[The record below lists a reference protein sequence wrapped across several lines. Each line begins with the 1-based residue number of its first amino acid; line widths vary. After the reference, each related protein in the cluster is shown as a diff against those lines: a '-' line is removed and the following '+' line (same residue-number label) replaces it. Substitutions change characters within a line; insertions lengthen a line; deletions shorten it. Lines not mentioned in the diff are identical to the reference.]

1 VGTPRLYLGRYRLL
15 GTIGR
20 GGLAVVYLA
29 EDPDLKRRVALKV
42 LKDDRMDDR
51 TVRRFHREAM
61 TAARLRHDNITVV
74 HETGSVAG
82 ENGALT
88 HFIAMEYVP
97 GGTLRD
103 TDLPLRLR
111 LEILEK
117 VARAVHFAHERGVVH
132 RDLKPANILLDEAA
146 RPVVTD
152 FGMAKLLDGSSLETL
167 DGSVFGTPQY
177 MSPEQA
183 RGKAA
188 EVDARSDVY
197 SLGVI
202 LYEILCGR
210 LPFGKDAGPEVF
222 HRIAHEDPAPPS
234 ETRADVDRNLETI
247 CRKAMQKDVRDRY
260 PSALAFAEDLRRA
273 LDGEPISARPLRFP
287 QKAWRWARRHP
298 GPVAVAVLVPLL
310 AWWGYRAL
318 DQRAREARATRELDR
333 AEAFLDQADRM
344 EQGGTWSREDWTRS
358 LDSAERHIDRARR
371 DNAAPRAFLLT
382 GRLRMLREEWKRA
395 VDAFRRGG
403 DAPQALA
410 GQARAWLELCCGL
423 EDEFVYFGRPG
434 LPDSVEERP
443 NPLGSEA
450 TGEERRTWARSALDA
465 LERMRRLGWTPSEG
479 VSVRAVQAFLDG
491 DAEGLKR
498 LAADSGGDSYGVRLL
513 AEVHRR
519 EGRPKEAIE
528 QYLKIVHRRP
538 NAARHHLHMAVLG
551 IEAKQFKA
559 AVSSADRALELDPDR
574 VEARFFRAIAR
585 NRGWIEGTLKSGE
598 SARLAVEDFAA
609 LLGRYRD
616 GPMRGRI
623 VFGYGNAL
631 YHLWVHSGDVAHLEQ
646 AVEFRRE
653 AIAAIPEGERE
664 PSLVRALVL
673 WERELERA
681 KKK

>member
-1 VGTPRLYLGRYRLL
+1 
-15 GTIGR
+15 
-20 GGLAVVYLA
+20 
-29 EDPDLKRRVALKV
+29 
-42 LKDDRMDDR
+42 
-51 TVRRFHREAM
+51 
-61 TAARLRHDNITVV
+61 
-74 HETGSVAG
+74 
-82 ENGALT
+82 
-88 HFIAMEYVP
+88 
-97 GGTLRD
+97 
-103 TDLPLRLR
+103 
-111 LEILEK
+111 
-117 VARAVHFAHERGVVH
+117 
-132 RDLKPANILLDEAA
+132 
-146 RPVVTD
+146 
-152 FGMAKLLDGSSLETL
+152 
-167 DGSVFGTPQY
+167 
-177 MSPEQA
+177 
-183 RGKAA
+183 
-188 EVDARSDVY
+188 
-197 SLGVI
+197 
-202 LYEILCGR
+202 
-210 LPFGKDAGPEVF
+210 
-222 HRIAHEDPAPPS
+222 
-234 ETRADVDRNLETI
+234 
-247 CRKAMQKDVRDRY
+247 
-260 PSALAFAEDLRRA
+260 
-273 LDGEPISARPLRFP
+273 
-287 QKAWRWARRHP
+287 
-298 GPVAVAVLVPLL
+298 
-310 AWWGYRAL
+310 
-318 DQRAREARATRELDR
+318 
-333 AEAFLDQADRM
+333 
-344 EQGGTWSREDWTRS
+344 
-358 LDSAERHIDRARR
+358 
-371 DNAAPRAFLLT
+371 
-382 GRLRMLREEWKRA
+382 
-395 VDAFRRGG
+395 
-403 DAPQALA
+403 
-410 GQARAWLELCCGL
+410 
-423 EDEFVYFGRPG
+423 
-434 LPDSVEERP
+434 
-443 NPLGSEA
+443 
-450 TGEERRTWARSALDA
+450 
-465 LERMRRLGWTPSEG
+465 MRRLGWTPSEG